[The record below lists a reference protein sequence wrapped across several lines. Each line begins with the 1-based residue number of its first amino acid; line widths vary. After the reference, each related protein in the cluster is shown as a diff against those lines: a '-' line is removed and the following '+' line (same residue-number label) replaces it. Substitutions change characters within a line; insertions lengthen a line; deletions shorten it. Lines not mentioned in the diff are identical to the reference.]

1 MSPGLAPG
9 PENPHGDGLPPMKK
23 RIAFV
28 GTGGRAL
35 SFIEPVVTT
44 YRATNELVGLCDLS
58 PARMAYYNGLLAGE
72 LGYHAVPAYPA
83 DRFDEMLRKEKPDT
97 VFVCTKDSTHHDY
110 IVRALEAGCDVI
122 TEKPMTTDAA
132 KCRAILDAQRATGR
146 RVRVAFNYRW
156 APFRTKVKE
165 LIANG
170 AIGRIRSV
178 NLEYLLDTN
187 HGADYFRRWHAQAAE
202 SGTLLVHKST
212 HHFDLVNWWLDAI
225 PAQVFAYGD
234 LVFYGKKNAEAR
246 GDGALT
252 KYPRYTGE
260 PAAKGDPFRLDL
272 DESASFRGLYRA
284 AEADSGYLRDRNVF
298 RDGID
303 IHDQMSLN
311 VRYRTGEVLT
321 YSLVCYSPR
330 EGMRV
335 TFNGDRGRI
344 EYHEFIGSHMNRA
357 VREKDFKIEE
367 KPGSEAEGEWIK
379 VYPHFQT
386 GYTVPMPPVAGA
398 HGGADEILNRSFY
411 APDAP
416 ATDQWGRFAGH
427 EQGAASILVGIAG
440 VESIKRNQPVNLTDL
455 VPLRPEARHLSEL
468 V

>member
-1 MSPGLAPG
+1 MS
-9 PENPHGDGLPPMKK
+9 KK
-23 RIAFV
+23 RFAFV
-28 GTGGRAL
+28 GTGGRAI
-35 SFIEPVVTT
+35 SFVEPLVTT
-44 YRATNELVGLCDLS
+44 YRDNNELVAICDLS
-58 PARMAYYNGLLAGE
+58 PARMAYYNELLAGDW
-72 LGYHAVPAYPA
+72 GYHAVPAYSA
-83 DRFDEMLRKEKPDT
+83 ARFDDLLRETKPDV
-97 VFVCTKDSTHHDY
+97 VFVCSKDSTHHDY
-110 IVRALEAGCDVI
+110 IIRSLHAGCDVI
-122 TEKPMTTDAA
+122 TEKPLTIDAE

-146 RVRVAFNYRW
+146 SVRVAFNYRW

-165 LIANG
+165 LIASG
-170 AIGRIRSV
+170 VIGRVHSV

-187 HGADYFRRWHAQAAE
+187 HGADYFRRWHSHAAE

-252 KYPRYTGE
+252 RYPRYTGHPE
-260 PAAKGDPFRLDL
+260 AKDDPFRLDL
-272 DESASFRGLYRA
+272 DESEPFRKIYRA
-284 AEADSGYLRDRNVF
+284 GEADSGYIRDQNVF

-303 IHDQMSLN
+303 IPDQMSLN

-321 YSLVCYSPR
+321 YSLTCYSPR

-335 TFNGDRGRI
+335 CFNGDRGRI

-357 VREKDFKIEE
+357 VRPKDFKLEDDR
-367 KPGSEAEGEWIK
+367 PGQEAEGEWIK

-386 GYTVPMPPVAGA
+386 GYTVPMPPATGA
-398 HGGADEILNRSFY
+398 HGGADEILNHSFY
-411 APDAP
+411 SPDAS
-416 ATDQWGRFAGH
+416 ATDHWGRFAGH

-455 VPLRPEARHLSEL
+455 VPLRPEAKKLSEL

>member
-1 MSPGLAPG
+1 MT
-9 PENPHGDGLPPMKK
+9 KK
-23 RIAFV
+23 RFAFV
-28 GTGGRAL
+28 GTGGRAI
-35 SFIEPVVTT
+35 SFVEPLVTT
-44 YRATNELVGLCDLS
+44 YRDHNELVALCDLS
-58 PARMAYYNGLLAGE
+58 PARMAYYNGLLAGDW
-72 LGYHAVPAYPA
+72 GYHAVPAYPA
-83 DRFDEMLRKEKPDT
+83 ARFDDLLRETKPDT
-97 VFVCTKDSTHHDY
+97 VFVCSKDDTHHDY
-110 IVRALEAGCDVI
+110 IIRSLRAGCDVI
-122 TEKPMTTDAA
+122 TEKPLTIDAE

-165 LIANG
+165 LLAAG
-170 AIGRIRSV
+170 TIGRVRSV

-187 HGADYFRRWHAQAAE
+187 HGADYFRRWHSHAAE

-252 KYPRYTGE
+252 KYPRYTGHPE
-260 PAAKGDPFRLDL
+260 SQGDPFRLDL
-272 DESASFRGLYRA
+272 DESEPFRKIYRA
-284 AEADSGYLRDRNVF
+284 GEADSGYLRDRNVF
-298 RDGID
+298 RDDID
-303 IHDQMSLN
+303 IYDQMSLN

-321 YSLVCYSPR
+321 YSLTCYSPR

-335 TFNGDRGRI
+335 CFNGDRGRI

-357 VREKDFKIEE
+357 VRPKDFRLEDDR
-367 KPGSEAEGEWIK
+367 PGQEAEGEWIR
-379 VYPHFQT
+379 VFPHFQT
-386 GYTVPMPPVAGA
+386 GYTVPMPVIKAA

-411 APDAP
+411 APGAGSADE
-416 ATDQWGRFAGH
+416 WGRFAGH

-440 VESIKRNQPVNLTDL
+440 VESIRRNQPVNLADL
-455 VPLRPEARHLSEL
+455 VPLRPEARKLSEL